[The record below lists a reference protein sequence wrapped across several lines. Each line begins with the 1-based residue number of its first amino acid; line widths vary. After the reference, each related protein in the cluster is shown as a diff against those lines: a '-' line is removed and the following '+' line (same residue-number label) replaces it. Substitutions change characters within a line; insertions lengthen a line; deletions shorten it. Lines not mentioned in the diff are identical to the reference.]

1 MKHRTLR
8 LYCPSNAFVCLFF
21 PTGNRFAWCSHNFKF
36 FFFVCSRN
44 TYLPNRSTSGTP
56 LCQNRKQNCVNSSC
70 CTFAVLVSIPL
81 RNGDGNE
88 DVRKCAYLMK
98 TKKNNKD
105 FCVRCMTHS
114 YIFSFWRVFVWRF
127 SFDVPYETTFI
138 LEWRPRCCRYRLCVR
153 SLVSNFLP
161 ESSSLKCKLAASEN
175 VFFLT

>member
-8 LYCPSNAFVCLFF
+8 LYCPPNAFVCLFF
-21 PTGNRFAWCSHNFKF
+21 QRGIGLRDAVTTLSFSSSSAAETLTSLTEACPVLLFAKTGEKMALIPHAAHS
-36 FFFVCSRN
+36 
-44 TYLPNRSTSGTP
+44 
-56 LCQNRKQNCVNSSC
+56 LCL
-70 CTFAVLVSIPL
+70 FLVIPL

-98 TKKNNKD
+98 TKKKQQR
-105 FCVRCMTHS
+105 FRVRCMPHS
-114 YIFSFWRVFVWRF
+114 YIFLFWCVFVWRF

-175 VFFLT
+175 VFLF